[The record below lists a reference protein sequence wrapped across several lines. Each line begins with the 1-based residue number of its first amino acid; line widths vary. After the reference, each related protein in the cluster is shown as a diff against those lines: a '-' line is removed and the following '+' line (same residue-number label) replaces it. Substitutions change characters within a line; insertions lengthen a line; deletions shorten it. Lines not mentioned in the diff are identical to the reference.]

1 MAISATKIKK
11 QSLSAAESRTST
23 VKSWMKFSE
32 KIHTCRKFIPG
43 DTRAALEVFRVYEAE
58 GEYFDI
64 SDPSHIVRDTILI
77 GGAEQSMAGYEV
89 GNECL
94 GASSVFQSVR
104 RNASTSPASRPS
116 STSTVPALRPMR
128 GDVSE
133 RNDSQKRA
141 VVPLF

>member
-1 MAISATKIKK
+1 MWQFLRRKIKK

-32 KIHTCRKFIPG
+32 KIHTCRKFITG

-89 GNECL
+89 GNECIGCKL
-94 GASSVFQSVR
+94 CFSVCPQKCIDITR
-104 RNASTSPASRPS
+104 IPAVIDQHQCLHCGRCAETCP
-116 STSTVPALRPMR
+116 R
-128 GDVSE
+128 GTI
-133 RNDSQKRA
+133 RKRGQ
-141 VVPLF
+141 

>member
-1 MAISATKIKK
+1 MWQFLRRKIKK

-32 KIHTCRKFIPG
+32 KIHTCRKFIPAIHA
-43 DTRAALEVFRVYEAE
+43 RHLRFRVYEAE

-89 GNECL
+89 GNECIGCKL
-94 GASSVFQSVR
+94 CFSVCPQKCIDITR
-104 RNASTSPASRPS
+104 IPAVIDQHQCLHCGRCAETCP
-116 STSTVPALRPMR
+116 R
-128 GDVSE
+128 GTI
-133 RNDSQKRA
+133 RKRGQ
-141 VVPLF
+141 